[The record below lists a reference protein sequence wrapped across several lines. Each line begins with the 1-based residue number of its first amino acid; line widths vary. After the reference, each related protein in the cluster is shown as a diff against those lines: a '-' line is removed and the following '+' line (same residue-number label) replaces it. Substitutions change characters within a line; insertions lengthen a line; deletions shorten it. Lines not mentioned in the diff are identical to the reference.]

1 MVAPKKN
8 IIKEKSFNF
17 AFRIFNLQRELI
29 EKKEFEASKQL
40 FRCGTSIG
48 ANVAEAVQAQSK
60 RDFLH
65 KMSLALKEASE
76 TEYWLR
82 LLHKAQFISNAQ
94 YDSFLKEIESILK
107 ILVAIIKTTKK
118 RMGKS

>member
-1 MVAPKKN
+1 MN
-8 IIKEKSFNF
+8 HYGSTQEKH
-17 AFRIFNLQRELI
+17 
-29 EKKEFEASKQL
+29 
-40 FRCGTSIG
+40 
-48 ANVAEAVQAQSK
+48 QAQSK

-94 YDSFLKEIESILK
+94 HDLFLKEIESILK